1 MTISNLKKSIGYA
14 QTCADHDRQTK
25 NGPNK
30 MLFLVFFVY
39 LFNALWYSMRQYGYI

>member
-1 MTISNLKKSIGYA
+1 MNEQGMTVSNLKKVFGYT

-30 MLFLVFFVY
+30 MLFLVFLCLFVEI
-39 LFNALWYSMRQYGYI
+39 NPI